1 MNDYKKTDLVP
12 VFTVKIG
19 PIQNHEIVIH
29 LVDGKI
35 YQVVK
40 SLGLDSFFIRD
51 LKTNVIFPVKF
62 NQIRRKIPMDKIM
75 LDEFAL

>member
-1 MNDYKKTDLVP
+1 MNDKTDIVP
-12 VFTVKIG
+12 VFAVKIG
-19 PIQNHEIVIH
+19 PIQPNEIVVH
-29 LVDGKI
+29 LGDNGI